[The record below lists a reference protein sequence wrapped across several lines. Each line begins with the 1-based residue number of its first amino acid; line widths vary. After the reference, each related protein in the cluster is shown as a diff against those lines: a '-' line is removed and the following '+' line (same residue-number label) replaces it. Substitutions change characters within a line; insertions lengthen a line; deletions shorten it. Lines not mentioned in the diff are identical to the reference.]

1 MIPELRVCI
10 AQAVW
15 TVTSDLRFRI
25 DRVRFI
31 QLLLNELFRKTD
43 FVGLEVT

>member
-1 MIPELRVCI
+1 MDVALRGCI

-15 TVTSDLRFRI
+15 KVTADLRFRI

-31 QLLLNELFRKTD
+31 QLLLNELF
-43 FVGLEVT
+43 

>member
-1 MIPELRVCI
+1 MEVALRECI

-15 TVTSDLRFRI
+15 NANRDLRFRI

-31 QLLLNELFRKTD
+31 QRLLDELFY
-43 FVGLEVT
+43 

>member
-1 MIPELRVCI
+1 MDVALRECI
-10 AQAVW
+10 ATAVW
-15 TVTSDLRFRI
+15 KVTSDLRFRI

-43 FVGLEVT
+43 LSGPD

>member
-1 MIPELRVCI
+1 MEVALRECI

-15 TVTSDLRFRI
+15 KATSDLRFRI

-31 QLLLNELFRKTD
+31 QRLLDELF
-43 FVGLEVT
+43 

>member
-1 MIPELRVCI
+1 MRFTQKARDSVMIPELRVCI

-15 TVTSDLRFRI
+15 TVTSDLRFGI

-31 QLLLNELFRKTD
+31 QLLLNELF
-43 FVGLEVT
+43 

>member
-1 MIPELRVCI
+1 VRFTQEARDSVMIPELRVCI

-15 TVTSDLRFRI
+15 TVTSDLHFRI

-31 QLLLNELFRKTD
+31 QLLLNELF
-43 FVGLEVT
+43 